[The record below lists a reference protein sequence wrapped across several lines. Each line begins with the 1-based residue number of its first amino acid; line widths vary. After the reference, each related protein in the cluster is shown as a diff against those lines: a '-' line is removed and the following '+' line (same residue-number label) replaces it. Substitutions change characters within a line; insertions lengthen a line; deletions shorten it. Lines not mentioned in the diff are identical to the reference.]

1 MSLYEGWDAP
11 RPGWVCPECGLDYD
25 ATSPRAVGRLLEP
38 LLGEYRT
45 RLQAETDLLRKRPD
59 RSTWSALEYA
69 CHVRDCFALYAWRIR
84 KVLDVA
90 RPEFPQMRRDAVALE
105 RAYNEQSP
113 ATVAQAM
120 AASQARLA
128 EALDSVSGGGWERVG
143 VREGE
148 ELSVAWMAVNTLHEA
163 RHHLM
168 DVDRVLAVAG

>member
-1 MSLYEGWDAP
+1 
-11 RPGWVCPECGLDYD
+11 
-25 ATSPRAVGRLLEP
+25 
-38 LLGEYRT
+38 
-45 RLQAETDLLRKRPD
+45 
-59 RSTWSALEYA
+59 
-69 CHVRDCFALYAWRIR
+69 
-84 KVLDVA
+84 
-90 RPEFPQMRRDAVALE
+90 MRRDAVALE